1 MDENTMI
8 LLALKNE
15 VEALGLSQKL
25 IFKDNQ
31 VLTVKTKKEII
42 DFLQKYNFDLLITDM
57 QIEDTDAIDICKE
70 VRQIKNIQQ
79 PYIIVFS
86 ERPEDYIQSLA
97 LDAGVDDYIL
107 RPFKANVILARIKA
121 LMVRKSILKLSSN
134 VPTQKLVIDEEKHI
148 VFINS
153 KEIELPRKEFNILK
167 LLYSEPERV
176 FTREEIVDRV
186 SRKDWLYK
194 DHTIDVY
201 IFNLRKMIGSD
212 IIQTIKGVGYKLSL
226 V

>member
-1 MDENTMI
+1 MI